1 MMRWKFTLPELEE
14 KLGCL
19 AEGAVEPLARGGE
32 MSARGGEMS
41 DREARAQHGTADPI
55 EQKQAAGRFVIELYG
70 QMPPKSGIKFQAV
83 DDGEGSDQPDMFG
96 SQVTVPIQK
105 KAAVHPFRQQLL
117 VAAGNGIGH

>member
-70 QMPPKSGIKFQAV
+70 QMPPKSLADPPSSQPFAFQV
-83 DDGEGSDQPDMFG
+83 QE
-96 SQVTVPIQK
+96 
-105 KAAVHPFRQQLL
+105 RYL
-117 VAAGNGIGH
+117 VQCIRRP